1 MKLTIKEN
9 NYNFEITLNDTA
21 NNSEILYSI
30 GTAICHIFLETIS
43 HYASSEEEAKEMAT
57 DILLHQDSIY
67 EEFFLQGVFNVLH
80 KQYEKEDL
88 YRKMQEEF
96 KEWISTTGLDLTYF
110 KARYTDSTTFHLD
123 IHSVTPETVTVTIA
137 DTHNRDSL
145 FTYTKERLENA
156 ESFDAI
162 ALIDLMKL
170 VVLGDELF
178 DELNPIRSIM
188 PKDYITD
195 CMNALK

>member
-9 NYNFEITLNDTA
+9 NYNFEITLNDTM

-30 GTAICHIFLETIS
+30 GTAICHIFLETVS
-43 HYASSEEEAKEMAT
+43 HYARSEEEAKEMTT
-57 DILLHQDSIY
+57 DILLHQSSIY
-67 EEFFLQGVFNVLH
+67 EEFFQQGIFNIFH

-88 YRKMQEEF
+88 YRTMQKEF
-96 KEWISTTGLDLTYF
+96 RKWISTTGLDLTYF
-110 KARYTDSTTFHLD
+110 KSRYTDPATFHLD
-123 IHSVTPETVTVTIA
+123 IHSSTPETITVDIA

-178 DELNPIRSIM
+178 DDLNPIRSIM
-188 PKDYITD
+188 PKDYIAD
-195 CMNALK
+195 CMNALQ

>member
-9 NYNFEITLNDTA
+9 NYNFEITLNDTM

-30 GTAICHIFLETIS
+30 GTAMCHIFLETIS
-43 HYASSEEEAKEMAT
+43 HYAHSEEEAKEMAT

-67 EEFFLQGVFNVLH
+67 EEFFQQGVFNILH
-80 KQYEKEDL
+80 KQYENEDL

-96 KEWISTTGLDLTYF
+96 KEFISTTGLDLTYF
-110 KARYTDSTTFHLD
+110 KARYADPATFHLD
-123 IHSVTPETVTVTIA
+123 IHSVTPETVTVDIT
-137 DTHNRDSL
+137 DSHNRDAL

-162 ALIDLMKL
+162 ALVDFTKL

-178 DELNPIRSIM
+178 GELNPLRSVM
-188 PKDYITD
+188 SKKYITD
-195 CMNALK
+195 CINALK